1 MRACNL
7 CKSRAKPVSGA
18 LGVCLECVRDK
29 PARALKLAE
38 RAHIES
44 RQRFGLPARPPSDPE
59 GIRCRLCCNSCQIP
73 SDQIGYCGLRKNVDG
88 ALEGVTARS
97 GKLSWY
103 HDPLPTNCVADRFCP
118 GGTGTGYP
126 QYASCNGPEIGCK
139 NLAVFFHACSF
150 NCLYCQNWHFRQ
162 ETLHSKLI
170 PVERLVSS
178 VDDKTTC
185 ICYFGG
191 DPSPQIPF
199 SLRAARMARDNRP
212 EGILR
217 ICWETNGSM
226 HPDLLDKMMILAL
239 SSGGCIKFDLK
250 AYDDTLHRALT
261 GISNKRTLENFR
273 QAAGMI
279 NQRPVPPPLVASTL
293 LVSGYIDHRE
303 IRAIA
308 ELIARLDP
316 QIPYNLLAFHPQFL
330 MDDLPTTS
338 REQAYR
344 CLAEARKAGLQNVRL
359 GNIHLLH

>member
-1 MRACNL
+1 MAACSL
-7 CKSRAKPVSGA
+7 CKSRRVPVSA
-18 LGVCLECVRDK
+18 KLGVCLACIRDN
-29 PARALKLAE
+29 PTAALQRALRVHA
-38 RAHIES
+38 ES
-44 RQRFGLPARPPSDPE
+44 RLKYGLPETPPKDPD
-59 GIRCRLCCNSCQIP
+59 GIPCRLCCNDCRIP
-73 SDQIGYCGLRKNVDG
+73 DGGFGYCGLRKNVDG
-88 ALEGVTARS
+88 NLDGATAGC

-118 GGTGTGYP
+118 GGTGAGYP
-126 QYASCNGPEIGCK
+126 RYASCDGPEIGCN

-170 PVERLVSS
+170 PVESLVSS

-199 SLRAARMARDNRP
+199 SLRAARMARDTRP
-212 EGILR
+212 DSILR

-226 HPDLLDKMMILAL
+226 HPDLLDKMMALAL

-250 AYDDTLHRALT
+250 AYDDTLHQALT

-273 QAAGMI
+273 YAAGMI
-279 NQRPVPPPLVASTL
+279 DQRPVPPPLVASTL

-303 IRAIA
+303 VRNIA
-308 ELIARLDP
+308 EFIARLDP

-330 MDDLPTTS
+330 MDDLPTTL
-338 REQAYR
+338 REHAYR
-344 CLAEARKAGLQNVRL
+344 CLAAARNAGLQNVRL
-359 GNIHLLH
+359 GNEHLLR